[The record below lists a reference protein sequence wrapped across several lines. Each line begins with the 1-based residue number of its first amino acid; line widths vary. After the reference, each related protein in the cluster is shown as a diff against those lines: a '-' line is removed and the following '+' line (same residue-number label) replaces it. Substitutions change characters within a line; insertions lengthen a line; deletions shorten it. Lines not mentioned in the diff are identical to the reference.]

1 MTQKFN
7 INTLIQ
13 KGKELVFEYELPA
26 GTIYYRPLTDL
37 EMDEAESLLLTTIT
51 DQATCN
57 YIMNLGD
64 DKKEEKSDKEEG
76 DKEEDDKE
84 SIDIVNID
92 FTQIVQGNAAV
103 ACNIVLTAIQDF
115 SDGEITIDDIS
126 KLSGI
131 KELADEIK
139 RVSGYDMD
147 VIAEVEEF
155 RKDE

>member
-1 MTQKFN
+1 MTQTFN

-26 GTIYYRPLTDL
+26 GTVYYRPLTDL
-37 EMDEAESLLLTTIT
+37 EMDESESLLLTTIT
-51 DQATCN
+51 DQATCD

-64 DKKEEKSDKEEG
+64 DKEEG
-76 DKEEDDKE
+76 DKEEDNDKD

-115 SDGEITIDDIS
+115 SDEEITIDDIS

-139 RVSGYDMD
+139 RVSGYDAD
-147 VIAEVEEF
+147 VVAEVEEF
-155 RKDE
+155 REDE

>member
-26 GTIYYRPLTDL
+26 GTVYYRPLTDL

-64 DKKEEKSDKEEG
+64 DKKEE
-76 DKEEDDKE
+76 EDDKD

-115 SDGEITIDDIS
+115 SDEEITIDDIS

-139 RVSGYDMD
+139 RVSGYDVD

-155 RKDE
+155 REDE

>member
-26 GTIYYRPLTDL
+26 GTVYYRPLTDL

-64 DKKEEKSDKEEG
+64 DKKEEDD
-76 DKEEDDKE
+76 DKEEDDKD

-115 SDGEITIDDIS
+115 SDEEITIDDIS

-139 RVSGYDMD
+139 RVSGYDVD

-155 RKDE
+155 REDE

>member
-1 MTQKFN
+1 MTQTFN

-26 GTIYYRPLTDL
+26 GTVYYRPLTDL
-37 EMDEAESLLLTTIT
+37 EMDESESLLLTTIT
-51 DQATCN
+51 DQATCD

-64 DKKEEKSDKEEG
+64 DKEEG
-76 DKEEDDKE
+76 DKEEDNDKD

-103 ACNIVLTAIQDF
+103 ACSIVLTAIQDF
-115 SDGEITIDDIS
+115 SDEEITIGDIS

-139 RVSGYDMD
+139 RVSGYDVD
-147 VIAEVEEF
+147 VVAEVEEF
-155 RKDE
+155 REDE

>member
-26 GTIYYRPLTDL
+26 GTVYYRPLTDL
-37 EMDEAESLLLTTIT
+37 EMDESESLLLTTIT
-51 DQATCN
+51 DQATCD

-64 DKKEEKSDKEEG
+64 NKKG
-76 DKEEDDKE
+76 DKEEEDKE
-84 SIDIVNID
+84 EDNKDSIDIVNID

-103 ACNIVLTAIQDF
+103 ACSIVLTAIQDF
-115 SDGEITIDDIS
+115 SDEKITIDDIS

-155 RKDE
+155 REDE

>member
-26 GTIYYRPLTDL
+26 GTVYYRPLTDL
-37 EMDEAESLLLTTIT
+37 EIDEAESLLLTTIT

-64 DKKEEKSDKEEG
+64 DKKEEEG
-76 DKEEDDKE
+76 DKEEDNKD

-115 SDGEITIDDIS
+115 SDEKITIDDIS

-139 RVSGYDMD
+139 RVSGYDVD

-155 RKDE
+155 REDE

>member
-26 GTIYYRPLTDL
+26 GTVYYRPLTDL

-64 DKKEEKSDKEEG
+64 DKKEE
-76 DKEEDDKE
+76 EDDKE
-84 SIDIVNID
+84 KDDKDSIDIVNID

-115 SDGEITIDDIS
+115 SDEEITIDDIS

-139 RVSGYDMD
+139 RVSGYDVD

-155 RKDE
+155 REDE

>member
-26 GTIYYRPLTDL
+26 GTVYYRPLTDL

-64 DKKEEKSDKEEG
+64 DKKEEED
-76 DKEEDDKE
+76 DKEEDDKD

-115 SDGEITIDDIS
+115 SDEEITIDDIS

-139 RVSGYDMD
+139 RVSGYDVD

-155 RKDE
+155 REDE

>member
-1 MTQKFN
+1 MTQTFN

-26 GTIYYRPLTDL
+26 GTVYYRPLTDL
-37 EMDEAESLLLTTIT
+37 EMDESESLLLTTIT
-51 DQATCN
+51 DQATCD

-64 DKKEEKSDKEEG
+64 DKEEG
-76 DKEEDDKE
+76 DKEEDNDKD

-103 ACNIVLTAIQDF
+103 ACSIVLTAIQDF
-115 SDGEITIDDIS
+115 SDEKITIDDIS

-139 RVSGYDMD
+139 RVSGYDAD
-147 VIAEVEEF
+147 VVAEVEEF
-155 RKDE
+155 REDE